1 MYLLDANA
9 CIHIL
14 RNTSRRLLDRFQR
27 HDPAEIKLCSVVKA
41 ELFYGAQRST
51 QKEANLVLLQRFF
64 APFECFPFDEESAD
78 HYGRIRVGL
87 ERTGTV
93 IGPNDLMIASIA
105 RARGQVLV
113 THNTNEFS
121 RVSDLQLEDWELSV

>member
-41 ELFYGAQRST
+41 ELLRRPADS
-51 QKEANLVLLQRFF
+51 QKEANLALLQRFF

-93 IGPNDLMIASIA
+93 IGPNNLMIASIA

-121 RVSDLQLEDWELSV
+121 RVSDLKLDDWELAV